1 MSSGENELLM
11 DQRNDRTIV
20 NDLTVA
26 DGQKNS
32 PITSSDRERRSALLI
47 VFLVMFIDLIGFA
60 LVLPLLPLYGK
71 DFLDPLLPP
80 EGTSQGRILRGLI
93 LGALMASF
101 SLMQFVF
108 APLWGRVSDRHGRR
122 PFLILGLIGS
132 VASYALFGFASD
144 WGTVDGRQ
152 LIGLIM
158 LFAGRIGAGIA
169 GATVSTA
176 QAVIADCTT
185 AEKRSHGMA
194 LIGAAFGIGFMFG
207 PIIGGAARKF
217 FPDFRGLPGYA
228 AAALSFTALLVTLFM
243 MPETWRPGAKLRKRG
258 WFNLD
263 GIRLAMATPT
273 VFALILIYFLC
284 TLAFGNFETTLAF
297 LNRDIL
303 GLPDQDNL
311 WVFAYVGLI
320 LTLAQVVYRA
330 LSRRGIVETRYMF
343 RGVSLMT
350 LGLGL
355 IGVTVAFV
363 PPDVANQSEPVSSF
377 APWALVLCMTAAV
390 VGFAFV
396 NPSVTALI
404 SRRTDPAR
412 QGEILGVNQS
422 ANALSRILGP
432 VAGIGLYYQRPTH
445 VLPYAFAV
453 SLLAIVFCLTV
464 RVRSSSDR

>member
-1 MSSGENELLM
+1 MNQRDNRTEPNEAPSGAAES
-11 DQRNDRTIV
+11 
-20 NDLTVA
+20 A
-26 DGQKNS
+26 S
-32 PITSSDRERRSALLI
+32 PASFSDRDRRSALLI

-80 EGTSQGRILRGLI
+80 ETTSQGRIFRGLV

-101 SLMQFVF
+101 SLMQFIF
-108 APLWGRVSDRHGRR
+108 APVWGRVSDRHGRR

-132 VASYALFGFASD
+132 VGSYALFGFASD
-144 WGTVDGRQ
+144 WGTSDGRQ

-207 PIIGGAARKF
+207 PILGGAARKF
-217 FPDFRGLPGYA
+217 FPEFRGLPGYA
-228 AAALSFTALLVTLFM
+228 AASLSFTALLLTLIV
-243 MPETWRPGAKLRKRG
+243 MPETWRPGSMLRKRR

-263 GIRLAMATPT
+263 GIRLARATPT
-273 VFALILIYFLC
+273 VFVLITIYFLC

-297 LNRDIL
+297 LNRDVL
-303 GLPDQDNL
+303 KLRDEDNL
-311 WVFAYVGLI
+311 WVFAYVGFI
-320 LTLAQVVYRA
+320 LTAAQVLYRA
-330 LSRRGIVETRYMF
+330 LSRRGMVETRYMF
-343 RGVSLMT
+343 RGILLMS

-355 IGVTVAFV
+355 IGVTVASV
-363 PPDVANQSEPVSSF
+363 HADVASRSWP
-377 APWALVLCMTAAV
+377 ATLVLGLCMTAAV

-432 VAGIGLYYQRPTH
+432 VAAIGLYYQRPAH

-453 SLLAIVFCLTV
+453 GLLTIVFFLSL
-464 RVRSSSDR
+464 RVRQA